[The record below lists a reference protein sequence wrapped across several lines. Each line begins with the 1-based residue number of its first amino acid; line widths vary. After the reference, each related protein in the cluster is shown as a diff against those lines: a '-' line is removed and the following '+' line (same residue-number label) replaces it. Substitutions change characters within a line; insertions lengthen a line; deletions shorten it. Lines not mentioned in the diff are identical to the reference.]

1 MELKHIN
8 LAPISKLIGYN
19 NSVLISLLEDLIK
32 GSEKKY
38 AELKLNAENKNWL
51 LVKANAH
58 FLKSNFRHLGHTSFT
73 EILKKIEDKATSDT
87 ETEEVESML
96 VAFFSGFDTVMDE
109 VKAYL
114 VCLKKNNLLH

>member
-38 AELKLNAENKNWL
+38 AELQMNVQNKNWIS
-51 LVKANAH
+51 VKANAH
-58 FLKSNFRHLGHTSFT
+58 FLKSNFRHLGHVEYT
-73 EILKKIEDKATSDT
+73 ELLKKIENQSGIDSAIP
-87 ETEEVESML
+87 EVENML
-96 VAFFSGFDTVMDE
+96 NVFFNGFDTVMIE

-114 VCLKKNNLLH
+114 LHLKNQ